1 MTDEQIKQNAEVYV
15 ELLTAGNKEHY
26 RTIYTAAKE
35 GYETGAHSRDEEVK
49 RLYNSLEHF
58 RSIINNLR
66 NPWINGEKHP
76 TDVTKD
82 YLLEYEDGSYIVAI
96 WDSSMWMSKD
106 LHPLKDPKK
115 WMYIP

>member
-1 MTDEQIKQNAEVYV
+1 MTEEQIKQNAWNDLGKYSSCDENEWIDGYV
-15 ELLTAGNKEHY
+15 IGV
-26 RTIYTAAKE
+26 
-35 GYETGAHSRDEEVK
+35 HSRDEEVK

-82 YLLEYEDGSYIVAI
+82 YLLEYEDGSYIVAM